1 MEPVARPTLLVDCAG
16 AAGSP
21 HMGDGCRSPCGDGR
35 AGPIQFWS
43 SSRTPSEIP
52 EVTRRCFFI
61 EAEKEFDLFYM
72 EWELNLQF
80 SKSKFGKTGPN
91 LYWYIK
97 ERLTQSRAAQQ
108 LLGNDGQV
116 RVVFK
121 GPRLQ
126 SDPGSVKPTT
136 SGVDTELLS
145 KGQLVKIWLW
155 RFPAHF
161 KGS

>member
-1 MEPVARPTLLVDCAG
+1 M
-16 AAGSP
+16 
-21 HMGDGCRSPCGDGR
+21 
-35 AGPIQFWS
+35 
-43 SSRTPSEIP
+43 
-52 EVTRRCFFI
+52 FFI

-108 LLGNDGQV
+108 LLGSDGQV

-126 SDPGSVKPTT
+126 SDPGSVKPTA

-145 KGQLVKIWLW
+145 KGQLVKIWL
-155 RFPAHF
+155 
-161 KGS
+161 